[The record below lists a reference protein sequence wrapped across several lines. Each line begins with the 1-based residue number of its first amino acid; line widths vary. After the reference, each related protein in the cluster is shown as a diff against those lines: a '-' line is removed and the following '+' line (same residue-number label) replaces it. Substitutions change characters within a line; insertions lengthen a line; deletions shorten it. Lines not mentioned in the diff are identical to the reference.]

1 MHDVWVTG
9 AGIVSAL
16 GSGLEVHTE
25 AVIHTKTGLARHTFF
40 DGAPPDPVLCGKIP
54 SAVIGFDIEESAPN
68 RANIILEQALEQ
80 SLHSAAL
87 TLPLHADII
96 VGTTLGNMHGGTS
109 YYKKIKQKE
118 NPDISLIKHFLPCA
132 PVSSVKKRY
141 NIRGKGWT
149 IASACGSASSAIGH
163 AFQKIRQGK
172 SACVIAGGFE
182 ALSPFVIAGFNSLQL
197 ISKNECKPFD
207 LHRDGLNPGEG
218 AALLIMESKE
228 AAQARNV
235 RPLASI
241 SGFGDA
247 HDAYHHTAAH
257 PEGLGLASAVTEAL
271 DVADASP
278 TDIDHIHLHGT
289 GTRVNDTSE
298 YNALKKVFGDH
309 LSQVPVCSTKPMTG
323 HTFGA
328 SGALNSIF
336 SILSIKHNI
345 IPATLFHE
353 TPDPDLNDFLVSA
366 AVQKTEKTD
375 TVLSTSLGF
384 GGEAFALIISKA
396 AE

>member
-9 AGIVSAL
+9 AGIVTAL
-16 GSGLEVHTE
+16 GSGLKAHTD
-25 AVIHTKTGLARHTFF
+25 AVMQAKTGLARHTFF
-40 DGAPPDPVLCGKIP
+40 GGTPPDPVLCGKIP
-54 SAVIGFDIEESAPN
+54 SAVIGADIEESAPN
-68 RANIILEQALEQ
+68 RANTILEQALEQ

-132 PVSSVKKRY
+132 PVSSVKKKY
-141 NIRGKGWT
+141 NITGKNWT
-149 IASACGSASSAIGH
+149 VASACGSASAAIGH
-163 AFQKIRQGK
+163 AFRKIREG
-172 SACVIAGGFE
+172 ACDRVIAGGFE

-197 ISKNECKPFD
+197 ISKNESKPFD

-218 AALLIMESKE
+218 AALLILESKE

-235 RPLASI
+235 SSLASI

-247 HDAYHHTAAH
+247 HDAYHHTTAH
-257 PEGLGLASAVTEAL
+257 PEGVGLVSAVTGAFNEAGI
-271 DVADASP
+271 SP
-278 TDIDHIHLHGT
+278 EDIDHIHLHGT
-289 GTRVNDTSE
+289 GTKINDTSE

-309 LSQVPVCSTKPMTG
+309 LPQVPVCSTKPMTG

-328 SGALNSIF
+328 SGALNAVFSLISITTGT
-336 SILSIKHNI
+336 
-345 IPATLFHE
+345 IPATLFHK
-353 TPDPDLNDFLVSA
+353 TPDPDLSDLSVSA
-366 AVQKTEKTD
+366 TVQKKEKID